1 MNTSAKLVAG
11 FQSPLGRPRPP
22 TPQRVGR
29 PSGILPSVTSL
40 VRACC
45 AAAISAYDR
54 TRPEDV
60 ARREWSADSIV
71 PWLLRSPSSPASMAT
86 IPALVQTVM
95 PDFVATLASR
105 SAAASIFEQ
114 GLQLAFDGA
123 GAISVPT
130 ILGNSAYASFV
141 AEGAPIPVQ
150 QGHVEPLVTLTPKKL
165 AAIVVLTTEMVRS
178 SNIEALM
185 LDALIRSVG
194 LALDKAL
201 LDDQP

>member
-29 PSGILPSVTSL
+29 PSGILPSV
-40 VRACC
+40 
-45 AAAISAYDR
+45 
-54 TRPEDV
+54 
-60 ARREWSADSIV
+60 
-71 PWLLRSPSSPASMAT
+71 T

-194 LALDKAL
+194 LELDKAL